1 MESRHTYLVIII
13 TLYCL
18 LPMWIQMRL
27 LIIRDTCNPYLIA
40 LFEADIL
47 AFSVKWENLQN
58 KFL

>member
-1 MESRHTYLVIII
+1 
-13 TLYCL
+13 
-18 LPMWIQMRL
+18 MWIQMRL

-58 KFL
+58 